1 SRLGLALGGAIGYTG
16 GGWMYDTGQ
25 ALGTPELPWFLLGV
39 VGVLTLILL
48 YWQFNQRSIAPAV
61 LGGS

>member
-1 SRLGLALGGAIGYTG
+1 
-16 GGWMYDTGQ
+16 MYDTGQ